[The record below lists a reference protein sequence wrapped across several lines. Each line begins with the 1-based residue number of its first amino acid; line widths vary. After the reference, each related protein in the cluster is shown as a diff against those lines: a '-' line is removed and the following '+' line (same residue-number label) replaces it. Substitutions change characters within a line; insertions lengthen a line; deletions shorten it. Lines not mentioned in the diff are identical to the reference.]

1 MKIVPERV
9 TVIPDAQRNELTV
22 IMEGFRLSLTGEE
35 ARALSYAL
43 VQGVKQLSPQEPA
56 RAFGSGASATF
67 APKPAAPAEA
77 PDATSKSSGSAAEV
91 IRSLSA

>member
-43 VQGVKQLSPQEPA
+43 VQGVRQLSPEPA
-56 RAFGSGASATF
+56 RTFASGPSATV
-67 APKPAAPAEA
+67 APKPPTSAEA
-77 PDATSKSSGSAAEV
+77 PDATAKSTGSAAEV